1 MKRTVC
7 AFVLV
12 FAVGACASSKSATND
27 GSTIGQGIDVET
39 MRPPEAAQVVAEFQ
53 KKYGIESV
61 PAPDTQVTSM
71 AQVLEII
78 RGDRFSEFEQARA
91 FTAGKQGSDALTIRS
106 YLETSYAGGLLLAA
120 AILEEERKQDM
131 TELRQ
136 ASQARPL
143 EADQDQAAD
152 QARAQQLKTKTNDL
166 RKVVRALKVLS
177 EEPLVSGSD
186 LAEQAIRQD
195 SQSQLAYLA
204 NANYYRLRGSW
215 LEFDRMMRY
224 AEDTETG
231 DNPPVK
237 TYLRAMEALQRYVDG
252 GKCKELLEETLARRP
267 DFVRAQANLVLVDRN
282 IEDTYAQLQKLR
294 EVSPNHIVVRLAG
307 PTIEEE
313 YTTAQELKGAIQN

>member
-1 MKRTVC
+1 MKRT
-7 AFVLV
+7 AFMLFALVVLN
-12 FAVGACASSKSATND
+12 ACASKSGSGDN
-27 GSTIGQGIDVET
+27 STIGKGIDVET

-53 KKYGIESV
+53 KRYGIEPV
-61 PAPDTQVTSM
+61 AAPDTQVTSM

-78 RGDRFSEFEQARA
+78 RGDRFSEFEAARA
-91 FTAGKQGSDALTIRS
+91 FTAGKQGSNALTLRS
-106 YLETSYAGGLLLAA
+106 YLETSHAGGLLLAA

-136 ASQARPL
+136 VGQSRPL
-143 EADQDQAAD
+143 EVNQDQAAA
-152 QARAQQLKTKTNDL
+152 QARAQQLKTKTDDL

-195 SQSQLAYLA
+195 PQSQLAYLA
-204 NANYYRLRGSW
+204 HANYYRLRGSW

-231 DNPPVK
+231 NNPPVK
-237 TYLRAMEALQRYVDG
+237 TYLRAMEALQRYVDSA
-252 GKCKELLEETLARRP
+252 KCKELLEETLARRP

-294 EVSPNHIVVRLAG
+294 EMSPNHIVVRLAG
-307 PTIEEE
+307 PMIEEE
-313 YTTAQELKGAIQN
+313 YATAQQLKGAIQD

>member
-1 MKRTVC
+1 MKPT
-7 AFVLV
+7 ALVLLALV
-12 FAVGACASSKSATND
+12 VLNGCASKSGSGD
-27 GSTIGQGIDVET
+27 SSTIGKGIDVET

-53 KKYGIESV
+53 KKYGIEPV
-61 PAPDTQVTSM
+61 AAPDTQVTSM
-71 AQVLEII
+71 AQVLEIV
-78 RGDRFSEFEQARA
+78 RGDRFSEFEAARA
-91 FTAGKQGSDALTIRS
+91 FTAGKQGSEALTIRS

-120 AILEEERKQDM
+120 AILEEERRQNM

-136 ASQARPL
+136 VSQSRPL
-143 EADQDQAAD
+143 EVNQSQAAD
-152 QARAQQLKTKTNDL
+152 QARAQQLKTKTEDL
-166 RKVVRALKVLS
+166 RKVVRALNVLS
-177 EEPLVSGSD
+177 EEPLVAGAD

-195 SQSQLAYLA
+195 PQSQLAYLA

-231 DNPPVK
+231 ENPPVK
-237 TYLRAMEALQRYVDG
+237 TYLRAMEALQRYVDP

-294 EVSPNHIVVRLAG
+294 QMSPNHLVVRLAG
-307 PTIEEE
+307 PMIEEE
-313 YTTAQELKGAIQN
+313 YATAQELKGAIQN

>member
-1 MKRTVC
+1 MKRT
-7 AFVLV
+7 AFLLFALLVLN
-12 FAVGACASSKSATND
+12 ACASKSGSGDN
-27 GSTIGQGIDVET
+27 STIGKGIDVET
-39 MRPPEAAQVVAEFQ
+39 MRPAEAAQVVAEFQ

-61 PAPDTQVTSM
+61 PVPDTQVTSM

-78 RGDRFSEFEQARA
+78 RGDRFSEFEAARA

-136 ASQARPL
+136 VNQSRPL
-143 EADQDQAAD
+143 EVDQDKAAAN
-152 QARAQQLKTKTNDL
+152 QARAQQLKTKTDDL

-204 NANYYRLRGSW
+204 NANYYRLRTSW

-231 DNPPVK
+231 DNPPAK

-252 GKCKELLEETLARRP
+252 AKCKELLEETLTRRP
-267 DFVRAQANLVLVDRN
+267 DFVRAQANLVLVDRD
-282 IEDTYAQLQKLR
+282 IEGTYTQLQKLR
-294 EVSPNHIVVRLAG
+294 EMSPNHIVVRLAG
-307 PTIEEE
+307 PMIDEE
-313 YTTAQELKGAIQN
+313 YNTAQQLKGALQN